1 MLTAIR
7 CLYFHHKKE
16 MKIMNVIIAG
26 VTAEGKT
33 TIAKMFAE
41 FLIEMGIKKVE
52 VLDDDAEV
60 VGQIVSK
67 EAYYAL
73 IEKQPRILIQT
84 MQVQSISSVVG
95 ADGKPIRMNQIPTK
109 LDLKIAKS

>member
-1 MLTAIR
+1 M
-7 CLYFHHKKE
+7 KE

-52 VLDDDAEV
+52 VLDDDADAT
-60 VGQIVSK
+60 GKIVSK
-67 EAYYAL
+67 GAYYAL
-73 IEKQPRILIQT
+73 INNQPRILIQT
-84 MQVQSISSVVG
+84 MQVIPPPSVLG
-95 ADGKPIRMNQIPTK
+95 PDGKPIRVNQIPTK
-109 LDLKIAKS
+109 LDLKIKKP

>member
-1 MLTAIR
+1 V
-7 CLYFHHKKE
+7 KE
-16 MKIMNVIIAG
+16 MKKMNVIIAG

-52 VLDDDAEV
+52 VIDDNEEN
-60 VGQIVSK
+60 VGKIVDK
-67 EAYYAL
+67 AAYYAL
-73 IEKQPRILIQT
+73 VENQPRILIQT

-109 LDLKIAKS
+109 LDLKIVKS